1 MCHLSIQK
9 QKYVTEWFTHNN
21 THNNTLNETYIVMY
35 TSKIQT

>member
-9 QKYVTEWFTHNN
+9 QKYVTEWFAHNN
-21 THNNTLNETYIVMY
+21 THNNILNETYIVMY